1 VWRRGLKMQSFKDFE
16 ELKNIHELVEKE
28 EWGIIEEC
36 FKNLCTR
43 IAGEEFVVL
52 INQLDFSNYKAEL
65 EAKLLEAIQIANDKG
80 AKAIYYSY
88 DQNRNWNA
96 AFLICNDYVKLKDVK
111 KPSDEDWASRWCRE
125 VKIDYFEEAYDIYVM
140 SKGFFSKKYIGVTL
154 YIASKIMREIKEAIK
169 KLKIG
174 NLSFCMHFIVLKN
187 NIGMIDDIVRLIEE

>member
-1 VWRRGLKMQSFKDFE
+1 MKSLKDFE
-16 ELKNIHELVEKE
+16 ELNNIQELVEKN
-28 EWGIIEEC
+28 EWEIIEEC
-36 FKNLCTR
+36 FKNLCIR

-65 EAKLLEAIQIANDKG
+65 EVKLLEAIQIANDKG

-96 AFLICNDYVKLKDVK
+96 AFLICNDYTKGKDVE

-125 VKIDYFEEAYDIYVM
+125 VKVECFEEAYDIYEM

-154 YIASKIMREIKEAIK
+154 YIASIIMRELKDIIK
-169 KLKIG
+169 KLDIG
-174 NLSFCMHFIVLKN
+174 NLSICMHFMILKN
-187 NIGMIDDIVRLIEE
+187 DIAMFDDIVRLIEKL